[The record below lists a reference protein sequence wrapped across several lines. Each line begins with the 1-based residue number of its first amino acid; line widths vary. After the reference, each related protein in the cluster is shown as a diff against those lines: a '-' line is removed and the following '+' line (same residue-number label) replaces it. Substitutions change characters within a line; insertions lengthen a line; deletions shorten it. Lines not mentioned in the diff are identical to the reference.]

1 MEFTEKDAAFIIK
14 VAQRDDRLERVVKK
28 LTDRLD
34 HLESHLHDDPEP
46 SQNLQCN
53 IVFQNIVAPKDR
65 RAYSQQF
72 QAELMSLFREYGVYS
87 FEGTYQRK

>member
-1 MEFTEKDAAFIIK
+1 MQFTEKDAALIIK
-14 VAQRDDRLERVVKK
+14 IVRSVDTLKV
-28 LTDRLD
+28 
-34 HLESHLHDDPEP
+34 
-46 SQNLQCN
+46 
-53 IVFQNIVAPKDR
+53 VFQNLVPMKDR

>member
-1 MEFTEKDAAFIIK
+1 MNKKIEVDSDFLLKLAKGFDALK
-14 VAQRDDRLERVVKK
+14 RRV
-28 LTDRLD
+28 D

-53 IVFQNIVAPKDR
+53 IIFQNNIAPKNR
-65 RAYSQQF
+65 AAYSQQF
-72 QAELMSLFREYGVYS
+72 QAELMSLMQEYGVYS